1 MKSRTLVKIKAEDQ
15 YLLFRTI
22 SQAKKS
28 PTAFYIPRNSLEK
41 LDGLYDPV
49 VVVSNFPDFAEFR
62 RNVARGEL
70 QVRFSWMNCTNDHLT
85 GWTEAVTIPY
95 EAFVRFLHNAAEG
108 EQWSV
113 LSSEEN
119 LSPRLIFCGG
129 PGRVDFAFPC
139 LYYSIF
145 NCFNIILR
153 VFFIISWH
161 MDIAPCCSYMF
172 FIINRI
178 FFIDRVCKINI
189 PILVQT
195 SFGIYVIS
203 FFHNYSPFIL
213 FKNQ

>member
-129 PGRVDFAFPC
+129 QTIREVAANKLVRRKLARFLRDHFQWKSGGTIHF
-139 LYYSIF
+139 YS
-145 NCFNIILR
+145 
-153 VFFIISWH
+153 
-161 MDIAPCCSYMF
+161 D
-172 FIINRI
+172 
-178 FFIDRVCKINI
+178 
-189 PILVQT
+189 
-195 SFGIYVIS
+195 YVPYS
-203 FFHNYSPFIL
+203 FFFREILSGQPGICGGLILHGQEDLKTAHYPFTH
-213 FKNQ
+213 KAGTGV

>member
-108 EQWSV
+108 EQW
-113 LSSEEN
+113 LS
-119 LSPRLIFCGG
+119 LIH
-129 PGRVDFAFPC
+129 
-139 LYYSIF
+139 I
-145 NCFNIILR
+145 
-153 VFFIISWH
+153 
-161 MDIAPCCSYMF
+161 
-172 FIINRI
+172 
-178 FFIDRVCKINI
+178 
-189 PILVQT
+189 
-195 SFGIYVIS
+195 
-203 FFHNYSPFIL
+203 
-213 FKNQ
+213 

>member
-129 PGRVDFAFPC
+129 QTSGRWRQTNWCAVSWPDFCGTIFNGKAAER
-139 LYYSIF
+139 SIF
-145 NCFNIILR
+145 TATMCRTAFSSGR
-153 VFFIISWH
+153 S
-161 MDIAPCCSYMF
+161 
-172 FIINRI
+172 
-178 FFIDRVCKINI
+178 
-189 PILVQT
+189 
-195 SFGIYVIS
+195 
-203 FFHNYSPFIL
+203 
-213 FKNQ
+213 

>member
-62 RNVARGEL
+62 RNVARGQL

-129 PGRVDFAFPC
+129 QTIREVAANKLVRRKLARFLRDHFQWKSGGTIHFYSDYVPYSFFFREILSGQPGICGGLILHGQEDLKTAH
-139 LYYSIF
+139 YSI
-145 NCFNIILR
+145 
-153 VFFIISWH
+153 H
-161 MDIAPCCSYMF
+161 
-172 FIINRI
+172 
-178 FFIDRVCKINI
+178 
-189 PILVQT
+189 T
-195 SFGIYVIS
+195 
-203 FFHNYSPFIL
+203 
-213 FKNQ
+213 